1 MGRSSINKSLNIPDR
16 FDTKSS
22 PAKVGRTRSP
32 KEESRGPD
40 ISGGGSDS
48 RSGNPY
54 GADKS
59 VMETYA
65 DGSYNPDLGEDPPDS
80 EKKHHDVREEDVNP
94 GKIKEHHDFQ
104 EEDIHPALRE
114 KPKARYPEHGMKEIR
129 KNRGAK
135 DPVGSDPVVPERT
148 GKQKEKTETEVTTT
162 NDKGKEK
169 NTNGKPKAKKKSP
182 STKTDKSEST
192 GSWWDWLPFTGGE
205 DGGESSS
212 KVLPIALAGLAL
224 YLVSEY
230 L

>member
-32 KEESRGPD
+32 KEESRGPN

-54 GADKS
+54 GADKD

-80 EKKHHDVREEDVNP
+80 DKQHHDVVEGDINP
-94 GKIKEHHDFQ
+94 GKIKDHHD
-104 EEDIHPALRE
+104 LRE
-114 KPKARYPEHGMKEIR
+114 GDLNPFKNVEAELH
-129 KNRGAK
+129 NRGAN

-148 GKQKEKTETEVTTT
+148 DKQKEKTETEITTT

-169 NTNGKPKAKKKSP
+169 NTSGKPKAKKKSP

-192 GSWWDWLPFTGGE
+192 GSWWNWLPFTGGE